1 MIHGNKY
8 VQSALVEA
16 AWGATRKKDSYL
28 KGFYQR
34 LLIKKGS
41 KKALIAIA
49 HKTIK
54 ATYHI
59 LKDKVE
65 YKEPLLQIEKAK
77 IRSKQ
82 KNVQKFVTQL
92 ASLGFSVRLTPTA

>member
-16 AWGATRKKDSYL
+16 AWGATRKKESYL
-28 KGFYQR
+28 KAFYQK

-41 KKALIAIA
+41 KKALIAIS
-49 HKTIK
+49 HKIIK
-54 ATYHI
+54 AAYHI
-59 LKDKVE
+59 LHDKVE

-82 KNVQKFVTQL
+82 KNIQKFVIQL
-92 ASLGFSVRLTPTA
+92 ASLGFSVRLTPIA

>member
-16 AWGATRKKDSYL
+16 AWGGTKKKDSYL
-28 KGFYQR
+28 KAFYQR

-49 HKTIK
+49 HKIIK
-54 ATYHI
+54 AAYHI

-92 ASLGFSVRLTPTA
+92 ASLGFSVRLTPTV